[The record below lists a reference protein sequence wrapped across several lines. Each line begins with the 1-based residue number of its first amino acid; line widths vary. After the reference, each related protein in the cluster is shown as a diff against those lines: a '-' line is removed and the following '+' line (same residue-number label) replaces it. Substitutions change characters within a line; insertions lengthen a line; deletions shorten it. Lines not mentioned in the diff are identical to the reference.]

1 MSSTAK
7 TTKGAIP
14 SVPLEKLPDHYY
26 QWDADNRFPELKRA
40 LANHHANIK
49 RIQELCENL
58 SAAQNHVDDHVY
70 AIRVLDRLHDDFC
83 YGAEAAG
90 KKVNKFMKTYCGVY
104 DADEFVSYELLRSI
118 DALKEVQRKNCR
130 KVVELEDQI
139 KIAEEVKS
147 KGWDTYH
154 ALDLKHK
161 AEFEKLKAAEAKEVE
176 N

>member
-1 MSSTAK
+1 MASTTK
-7 TTKGAIP
+7 TTT
-14 SVPLEKLPDHYY
+14 EKLPDYYY

-40 LANHHANIK
+40 LANHTANLQ
-49 RIQELCENL
+49 RLQALVEEL

-90 KKVNKFMKTYCGVY
+90 KKVNKFMRTYCGVY
-104 DADEFVSYELLRSI
+104 DADEFVSYEILRSI

-161 AEFEKLKAAEAKEVE
+161 TEFEKLKAAEVKEVE
-176 N
+176 S

>member
-1 MSSTAK
+1 MAS
-7 TTKGAIP
+7 TTKPAT
-14 SVPLEKLPDHYY
+14 EKLPDHYY
-26 QWDADNRFPELKRA
+26 QWDAENRFPELKRA
-40 LANHHANIK
+40 LANHTANLQK
-49 RIQELCENL
+49 IQKLCDDL
-58 SAAQNHVDDHVY
+58 SNAQNHVDDHVY

-154 ALDLKHK
+154 ALDLKYK
-161 AEFEKLKAAEAKEVE
+161 AEFDKLLKAQKEADAKKSQEEVTA
-176 N
+176 

>member
-1 MSSTAK
+1 MASTTK
-7 TTKGAIP
+7 TTT
-14 SVPLEKLPDHYY
+14 EKLPDYYY

-40 LANHHANIK
+40 LANHTANLQ
-49 RIQELCENL
+49 RLQALVEEL
-58 SAAQNHVDDHVY
+58 SAAQHHVDDHVY

-161 AEFEKLKAAEAKEVE
+161 AEFEKLKAAENAAESEKVA
-176 N
+176 